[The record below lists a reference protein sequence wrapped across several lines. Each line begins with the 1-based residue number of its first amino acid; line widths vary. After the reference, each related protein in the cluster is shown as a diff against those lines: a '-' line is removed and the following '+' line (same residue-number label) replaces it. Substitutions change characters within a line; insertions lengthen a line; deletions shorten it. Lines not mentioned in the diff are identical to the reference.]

1 MAKQTKKTAKPAK
14 AVKTVKKTTI
24 KPAPVMEH
32 KCDKGCP
39 CGCHQH
45 CAGHRLKHI
54 MILVIVFVLG
64 YACGKIFCLCPM
76 RKHMTMPRYSHPV
89 FTNGCLD
96 MQKIHN
102 TKFQEQLMKADV
114 NEDGCVSIEEYQAF
128 KAKWA
133 DNKGP
138 KKPGMF
144 FNMKHH
150 PKHGPKNA
158 QPQQQ

>member
-1 MAKQTKKTAKPAK
+1 MAKQTKRPAKTAKKPVA
-14 AVKTVKKTTI
+14 

-32 KCDKGCP
+32 KCGKDCP

-45 CAGHRLKHI
+45 SAGHRLKHI
-54 MILVIVFVLG
+54 MILVIVFILG

-76 RKHMTMPRYSHPV
+76 HKQMPRYNNHPV

-96 MQKIHN
+96 MQNIRN
-102 TKFQEQLMKADV
+102 TKFQEKLLKADV
-114 NEDGCVSIEEYQAF
+114 NEDGCVSVEEYQAF
-128 KAKWA
+128 KAKWT
-133 DNKGP
+133 DKKGP

-144 FNMKHH
+144 FHKKNH
-150 PKHGPKNA
+150 PMHGQMNA